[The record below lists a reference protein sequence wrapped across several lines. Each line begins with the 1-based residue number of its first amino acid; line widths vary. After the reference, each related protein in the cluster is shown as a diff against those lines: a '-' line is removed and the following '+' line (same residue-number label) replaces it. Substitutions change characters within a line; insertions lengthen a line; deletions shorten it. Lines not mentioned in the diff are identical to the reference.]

1 MKYYLKRIK
10 KIPLEIIDKIYTY
23 LPIIKIE
30 KSKYYFKRLI
40 TPDYKYYFNMNL
52 KYRLNREN
60 RLLDILMKQKAYH
73 IIDDIH
79 YNNLK

>member
-30 KSKYYFKRLI
+30 KTKNFFKRLI
-40 TPDYKYYFNMNL
+40 TPDYKYYSNMNL
-52 KYRLNREN
+52 KYRLNRES
-60 RLLDILMKQKAYH
+60 RLLDILMKQKAYQ
-73 IIDDIH
+73 IIDKIH

>member
-30 KSKYYFKRLI
+30 KTKYYFKRLI
-40 TPDYKYYFNMNL
+40 TPDYKYYSNMNL

-60 RLLDILMKQKAYH
+60 RLLDILMKQKAYQ